1 MASVGE
7 IEVMLAMGE
16 DGDPIVLD
24 ERDFQAACGAAFD
37 LGTREWEHERA
48 AVAIDR
54 LLSGVEGG
62 DLSLPDA
69 VKAAIGDGMID
80 RAVAVLRGSKRE
92 FLITNLRNPID
103 LQERGEVR
111 IREMDLDVTGHG
123 VVYVV
128 ARFTVVPLPAHDF
141 GWRQPAPVHPA
152 SDPGPR
158 RP

>member
-1 MASVGE
+1 MASVE

-92 FLITNLRNPID
+92 FLITKPYCGTRSTYRSAARCVS
-103 LQERGEVR
+103 ERW
-111 IREMDLDVTGHG
+111 TS
-123 VVYVV
+123 
-128 ARFTVVPLPAHDF
+128 T
-141 GWRQPAPVHPA
+141 
-152 SDPGPR
+152 
-158 RP
+158 